1 MKPFHLALPVQDL
14 KESLAFFKSI
24 FPIEIGRSSDNWID
38 LNFYGHQLVLHEH
51 KGFKSYEGFNHV
63 DGDEV
68 PVPHFGIVLS
78 IDEFYSVI
86 ANVEALEIDYYIK
99 PRVRFKNSDGEQS
112 TFFLKDPSGNYIEIK
127 AFKNIDNLFK
137 H

>member
-1 MKPFHLALPVQDL
+1 MSM
-14 KESLAFFKSI
+14 EM
-24 FPIEIGRSSDNWID
+24 RSHSHI
-38 LNFYGHQLVLHEH
+38 LELFYR
-51 KGFKSYEGFNHV
+51 
-63 DGDEV
+63 
-68 PVPHFGIVLS
+68 